1 MSSDVEKC
9 LYGFFE
15 AILDEMSD
23 GIYITDRAGTTICVN
38 KMYEQLTGLRKDD
51 IRGRDVRDLVGSG
64 VFDIALN
71 PEIVRTGKPTT
82 HVQHL
87 KDGKTLVLSGYPV
100 FDDDGGLRFVV
111 TFARDITLMTRLND
125 QINRQRSLVS
135 QTAGQIEY
143 VARRQLLKSQS
154 PTFASQSM
162 KRVITLVDRVA
173 PTDATVLILG
183 ETGVGKD
190 VIARL
195 IHNKS
200 SRRDKLMLKVDCGG
214 ISETLTESEM
224 FGYVGGA
231 FTGASSKGKA
241 GYFEIANGSTVF
253 LDEIGELPLSMQ
265 TRLLRVLQDGEIVL
279 AMKTPYWTQNP
290 QRNDVVICHYPG
302 RVNEG
307 GFGPINFSASIRLDF
322 STIFVKRVVGVTPSE
337 YQKNKTSQA

>member
-111 TFARDITLMTRLND
+111 TFARDITLR
-125 QINRQRSLVS
+125 
-135 QTAGQIEY
+135 
-143 VARRQLLKSQS
+143 
-154 PTFASQSM
+154 
-162 KRVITLVDRVA
+162 
-173 PTDATVLILG
+173 
-183 ETGVGKD
+183 
-190 VIARL
+190 
-195 IHNKS
+195 
-200 SRRDKLMLKVDCGG
+200 
-214 ISETLTESEM
+214 
-224 FGYVGGA
+224 
-231 FTGASSKGKA
+231 
-241 GYFEIANGSTVF
+241 
-253 LDEIGELPLSMQ
+253 
-265 TRLLRVLQDGEIVL
+265 
-279 AMKTPYWTQNP
+279 
-290 QRNDVVICHYPG
+290 
-302 RVNEG
+302 
-307 GFGPINFSASIRLDF
+307 
-322 STIFVKRVVGVTPSE
+322 
-337 YQKNKTSQA
+337 